1 MIKGLWVYGPSPMF
15 SKTCTFLYFYILS
28 HLLSFWK
35 SFPPPAHLPICL
47 FIVLFFIF
55 IFFSLSNHPNLVS
68 TNLIRNLKPALIC
81 ELSLS
86 SGVFC
91 SNPVLITTPISSLH
105 FFCFFDELPSALST
119 TGMTLMNSF
128 LFIRTISG
136 FLALISLSH
145 WIITS
150 HKILTSSFSATPYR
164 AYSYHFH
171 FFSGCISH
179 TISNELFLQHY
190 RAFSCAPFVPTFH
203 IHSQCEMLLY
213 FPCHTFYRVVIGL
226 FYLSCVSNKLFELLV
241 LAQHTTWL
249 LFQLSSRLF
258 SDSTMFLF
266 NLLFLAFLLQTAHTF
281 FCFSI
286 ASSFPS
292 SIFV

>member
-15 SKTCTFLYFYILS
+15 SKTCTFLYFYTLS

-47 FIVLFFIF
+47 FIVLFFF
-55 IFFSLSNHPNLVS
+55 FFSLSNHPNLVS
-68 TNLIRNLKPALIC
+68 TNLIALMC
-81 ELSLS
+81 ELFLS

-91 SNPVLITTPISSLH
+91 SNSVLITTPISSMH

-119 TGMTLMNSF
+119 TGITLMNSF

-164 AYSYHFH
+164 ACSYHF
-171 FFSGCISH
+171 SL
-179 TISNELFLQHY
+179 LF
-190 RAFSCAPFVPTFH
+190 R
-203 IHSQCEMLLY
+203 LY
-213 FPCHTFYRVVIGL
+213 FPH
-226 FYLSCVSNKLFELLV
+226 N
-241 LAQHTTWL
+241 
-249 LFQLSSRLF
+249 FQ
-258 SDSTMFLF
+258 
-266 NLLFLAFLLQTAHTF
+266 
-281 FCFSI
+281 
-286 ASSFPS
+286 
-292 SIFV
+292 